1 MSIQSDVSITLS
13 VKDLVA
19 PTSLTGNSLAI
30 YIADQ
35 IGIIYKLDSS
45 NGKISIF
52 LDIREY
58 IPTLNE
64 RYDERGLLG
73 LALHPQFITNG
84 KFYIFYSTDRYDSHQ
99 LNIKYHN
106 VLSEFTYKN
115 GIVSLTSEKVLLMIP
130 RDLNF
135 HNGGKIDFGP
145 DGYLYVALGDGGPQE
160 DANNNAQNLN
170 SLLGKIL
177 RININGTPANDNP
190 FIGMENVKPEIWAYG
205 FRNPWG
211 IDFYK
216 GWLLVSDAGYE
227 SGTGQEEINLIVKG
241 GNYGWNIK
249 EGVYIAPWIKNFD
262 IPTHLIDP
270 IFAYTTSD
278 PNFADD
284 TVSTIVG
291 GHVNNKGEYICADY
305 SGRLIR
311 LRLNHVN
318 YDDVSMELIDTYSL
332 GKKIR
337 SFGKRYVEMNDGS
350 INTEIYVLTSDLS
363 GPTGTTGEVYL
374 LSFD

>member
-106 VLSEFTYKN
+106 DLSEFTLDN
-115 GIVSLTSEKVLLMIP
+115 AIVSLTSEKVLLMIP

-135 HNGGKIDFGP
+135 QNSGKIDFGP
-145 DGYLYVALGDGGPQE
+145 NGYLYVALGDGRPQE

-177 RININGTPANDNP
+177 RININGTP
-190 FIGMENVKPEIWAYG
+190 
-205 FRNPWG
+205 
-211 IDFYK
+211 
-216 GWLLVSDAGYE
+216 
-227 SGTGQEEINLIVKG
+227 
-241 GNYGWNIK
+241 
-249 EGVYIAPWIKNFD
+249 
-262 IPTHLIDP
+262 
-270 IFAYTTSD
+270 
-278 PNFADD
+278 
-284 TVSTIVG
+284 
-291 GHVNNKGEYICADY
+291 
-305 SGRLIR
+305 
-311 LRLNHVN
+311 
-318 YDDVSMELIDTYSL
+318 
-332 GKKIR
+332 
-337 SFGKRYVEMNDGS
+337 
-350 INTEIYVLTSDLS
+350 
-363 GPTGTTGEVYL
+363 
-374 LSFD
+374 